1 MTGKVRA
8 APVPQQA
15 GTMRTRVGR
24 PRTRPRAAREKAR
37 AKAVTPV
44 SSTSQ
49 YLGPA
54 PTVLG
59 IEQRAPAPFSHFSRH
74 TRNAITQEKGENN
87 MQLRSDAI
95 KRGLARAPHRSLLKA
110 DGLTDEELD
119 RPLVAVVSA
128 QNEVIPGHLH
138 LQQIAD
144 AVKAGVRM
152 AGGTPLQVNTIGVCD
167 GIAMNHEGMKYS
179 LTSREVIAD
188 SVECAIQGHQFDAM
202 VLIPS
207 CDKIVPGM
215 LIAACRLNIP
225 TVLVSGGPMLAGR
238 GRNGE
243 QTDLNSL
250 FDAVG
255 QVTAGTMT
263 EEECHWLEGTA
274 CPTCGSCSGMFT
286 ANSICCL
293 SEALGIALPGNG
305 TIPAVYSERIRLA
318 KHAGMKVME
327 LLRAGT
333 TALDIINEKSI
344 RNGMALDMAFGGST
358 NTMLHLTAIAQAAG
372 CPVTMQDWDDVC
384 AATPNIVRIAPA
396 GPLHI
401 EDLNAVGGVGAI
413 VGELGRTGHLDLTAQ
428 TCHGSV
434 ADWVAEQPPV
444 DGEVVRT
451 VDNAYS
457 PDGGLKVL
465 RGNLAPNCG
474 VVKKSA
480 VSADMR
486 QHRGPARVFESEEE
500 ACTAIFGGKI
510 MPGDVIVI
518 RYEGPAGGP
527 GMREMLTP
535 TSAIC
540 GMGLDKSC
548 ALITDGRFSG
558 ATKGPAIGHVSPE
571 AAAGG
576 PIALVQEGDVISI
589 DIDAGTLMLEV
600 SDEELAAR
608 RAAWQPPAPKYTT
621 GVLSRY
627 ARLVTS
633 ADKGAYLS

>member
-1 MTGKVRA
+1 
-8 APVPQQA
+8 
-15 GTMRTRVGR
+15 
-24 PRTRPRAAREKAR
+24 
-37 AKAVTPV
+37 
-44 SSTSQ
+44 
-49 YLGPA
+49 
-54 PTVLG
+54 
-59 IEQRAPAPFSHFSRH
+59 
-74 TRNAITQEKGENN
+74 
-87 MQLRSDAI
+87 MQLRSDAV
-95 KRGLARAPHRSLLKA
+95 KKGLARAPHRSLLKA

-128 QNEVIPGHLH
+128 QNEVIPGHIH
-138 LQQIAD
+138 LQTIAD

-167 GIAMNHEGMKYS
+167 GIAMNHEGMRYS

-188 SVECAIQGHQFDAM
+188 SVECAVQGHQFDAM

-238 GRNGE
+238 GADGC

-263 EEECHWLEGTA
+263 LEECARLEETA

-293 SEALGIALPGNG
+293 AEALGIALPGNG
-305 TIPAVYSERIRLA
+305 TVPAVFSERIRLA
-318 KHAGMKVME
+318 KRAGMKVME
-327 LLRAGT
+327 LLEQGV
-333 TALDIINEKSI
+333 TALDIVDSRAI

-372 CPVTMQDWDDVC
+372 CPVTMDEWDEVS

-396 GPLHI
+396 GPRHI
-401 EDLNAVGGVGAI
+401 EDLDAVGGVSAI
-413 VGELGRTGHLDLTAQ
+413 VGELGRTGHLDLTAR
-428 TCHGSV
+428 TCHGT
-434 ADWVAEQPPV
+434 VAEWVEECPEP
-444 DGEVVRT
+444 DGDIVRT
-451 VDNAYS
+451 VGDAYS

-465 RGNLAPNCG
+465 RGSLAPDCG

-480 VSADMR
+480 VAPEMR
-486 QHRGPARVFESEEE
+486 RHRGPARVFDSEEE
-500 ACTAIFGGKI
+500 ACEAIFGGRI
-510 MPGDVIVI
+510 RPGDVVVI
-518 RYEGPAGGP
+518 RYEGPSGGP

-540 GMGLDKSC
+540 GMGLDRSV
-548 ALITDGRFSG
+548 ALVTDGRFSG

-576 PIALVQEGDVISI
+576 PIALVEEGDTVAI
-589 DIDAGTLMLEV
+589 DIDAGTIELEV
-600 SDEELAAR
+600 PEAELDRR
-608 RAAWQPPAPKYTT
+608 RAAWEPPAPKYAT